1 MENASKALSIAA
13 GVLIAILLIALLI
26 FAFYKFTE
34 IPRQRE
40 QQKKMQQTVEFNKTF
55 DSFNQRKLAGIK
67 MISLVNLVNDNNTTY
82 ADVEGYQVTI
92 DITKDGS
99 TIRSDFQNDFTRP
112 DTDLT
117 ALRKA
122 VKSHTY
128 ECTEVIYGGTDG
140 RINKMIFEEK

>member
-67 MISLVNLVNDNNTTY
+67 MISLVKLLN
-82 ADVEGYQVTI
+82 
-92 DITKDGS
+92 
-99 TIRSDFQNDFTRP
+99 
-112 DTDLT
+112 
-117 ALRKA
+117 
-122 VKSHTY
+122 
-128 ECTEVIYGGTDG
+128 
-140 RINKMIFEEK
+140 